1 MFFKSPKSQH
11 KPQCLTVPPFPLAL
25 CPERCASSCGSANQS
40 EELQLAFFYRLK
52 QENQA
57 AGAQGCSPVASVK
70 TCVHTMDTYQ
80 GSPCSPPPPQRSGQ
94 FQDQLC
100 ANESQSVWVAGGP
113 EYKTLDSQMFL
124 VEMHQCPRAMA
135 TVGPP
140 PPYRMSYLLALR
152 PNLSL
157 LGRQGTPLVD
167 GMAGRVSAAITK

>member
-1 MFFKSPKSQH
+1 MGVNSTSEWRVFFKSPKSQH

-80 GSPCSPPPPQRSGQ
+80 GSPCSPPPPRKGQ
-94 FQDQLC
+94 DNSRTSFVPMNLNLYGWQE
-100 ANESQSVWVAGGP
+100 AQSIKPW
-113 EYKTLDSQMFL
+113 TLRCFWWK
-124 VEMHQCPRAMA
+124 C
-135 TVGPP
+135 T
-140 PPYRMSYLLALR
+140 
-152 PNLSL
+152 
-157 LGRQGTPLVD
+157 
-167 GMAGRVSAAITK
+167 SAQELWQQWGHLHPIG